1 MKRKAVSL
9 QKSLSRKLIMF
20 GSILV
25 VFMVGIITVQ
35 YIFGIDTAADV
46 DIQIEA
52 ISLSRQ
58 LEQQNELTDVEVSL
72 LSNSNVYRHWEKLP
86 EYVKTEYQSPDTL
99 ILNKPESKE
108 AELNGELIY
117 LELMKLPL
125 ASGEII
131 YWLGE
136 YSSEYSERYFEKYIK
151 IIVMQSLI
159 AIAVFMLLL
168 FALVAWWMRS
178 LGKPFVHLKLW
189 AEKLGTEQQQP
200 KSVYDYEELNDLAEQ
215 LESAVERISAYNQ
228 RETQFLRNA
237 SHELRTP
244 LAIMQASLDT
254 LDEQIGES
262 RPLNRAKHAVEN
274 MTTLSRTI
282 LWLARESKEELE
294 VESVSLRQVSEE
306 LITRLD
312 YLKQHKQLSVS
323 IKGEGSCL
331 VNPALI
337 EIVMSNL
344 IRNAFQYAEQGE
356 ISIFVSDETV
366 TVSNHSSY
374 QGDHSSG
381 FGLGLELVKRICAKQ
396 GWRFCYQNS
405 QQEVQ
410 VEVIFT
416 RVC

>member
-1 MKRKAVSL
+1 
-9 QKSLSRKLIMF
+9 
-20 GSILV
+20 
-25 VFMVGIITVQ
+25 
-35 YIFGIDTAADV
+35 
-46 DIQIEA
+46 
-52 ISLSRQ
+52 
-58 LEQQNELTDVEVSL
+58 
-72 LSNSNVYRHWEKLP
+72 
-86 EYVKTEYQSPDTL
+86 
-99 ILNKPESKE
+99 
-108 AELNGELIY
+108 
-117 LELMKLPL
+117 
-125 ASGEII
+125 
-131 YWLGE
+131 
-136 YSSEYSERYFEKYIK
+136 
-151 IIVMQSLI
+151 
-159 AIAVFMLLL
+159 
-168 FALVAWWMRS
+168 
-178 LGKPFVHLKLW
+178 
-189 AEKLGTEQQQP
+189 
-200 KSVYDYEELNDLAEQ
+200 
-215 LESAVERISAYNQ
+215 
-228 RETQFLRNA
+228 
-237 SHELRTP
+237 
-244 LAIMQASLDT
+244 
-254 LDEQIGES
+254 
-262 RPLNRAKHAVEN
+262 

-294 VESVSLRQVSEE
+294 VESVSLRQMSEE

-381 FGLGLELVKRICAKQ
+381 FGLGLELANAFDAKQ